1 MVECTGLENRSPVT
15 LDRGF
20 ESRPLRSPAILRY
33 VHRSW
38 NDRVVIKEFRDFLLR
53 GNVVDLAVA
62 VVIGAAFAAL
72 VNSLVADV
80 LTPIIGAIVG
90 KPDFS
95 NLNFT
100 INGSE
105 FNYGNFLNALIAFLS
120 VAAAV
125 FFFVI
130 KPMNTLN
137 RLRGASSQEEATELE
152 LLTEIRDEL
161 RSQRGAS

>member
-1 MVECTGLENRSPVT
+1 ML
-15 LDRGF
+15 
-20 ESRPLRSPAILRY
+20 
-33 VHRSW
+33 
-38 NDRVVIKEFRDFLLR
+38 KEFRDFLLR

-72 VNSLVADV
+72 VNSLVSDI
-80 LTPIIGAIVG
+80 LTPIIGAIIG

-95 NLNFT
+95 NLSFT
-100 INGSE
+100 IHGSQ
-105 FNYGNFLNALIAFLS
+105 FNYGNFLNALIAFVS

-125 FFFVI
+125 FFFVV

-137 RLRGASSQEEATELE
+137 RLRGASSEEVANEIE

-161 RSQRGAS
+161 RSQRGVS

>member
-1 MVECTGLENRSPVT
+1 M
-15 LDRGF
+15 
-20 ESRPLRSPAILRY
+20 
-33 VHRSW
+33 
-38 NDRVVIKEFRDFLLR
+38 IKEFRDFLLR

-80 LTPIIGAIVG
+80 LTPVVGAIIG

-100 INGSE
+100 INGSQ

-137 RLRGASSQEEATELE
+137 RLRGASSEEEASELE
-152 LLTEIRDEL
+152 LLAEIRDEL
-161 RSQRGAS
+161 RAQRGAS

>member
-1 MVECTGLENRSPVT
+1 M
-15 LDRGF
+15 
-20 ESRPLRSPAILRY
+20 
-33 VHRSW
+33 
-38 NDRVVIKEFRDFLLR
+38 IKEFRDFLLR

>member
-1 MVECTGLENRSPVT
+1 M
-15 LDRGF
+15 
-20 ESRPLRSPAILRY
+20 
-33 VHRSW
+33 
-38 NDRVVIKEFRDFLLR
+38 IKEFRDFLLR

-152 LLTEIRDEL
+152 LLAEIRDEL

>member
-1 MVECTGLENRSPVT
+1 M
-15 LDRGF
+15 
-20 ESRPLRSPAILRY
+20 
-33 VHRSW
+33 
-38 NDRVVIKEFRDFLLR
+38 KEFRDFLLR

-80 LTPIIGAIVG
+80 LTPVVGAIIG

-100 INGSE
+100 INGSQ

-137 RLRGASSQEEATELE
+137 RLRGASSEEEASELE
-152 LLTEIRDEL
+152 LLAEIRDEL
-161 RSQRGAS
+161 RAQRGSN

>member
-1 MVECTGLENRSPVT
+1 ML
-15 LDRGF
+15 
-20 ESRPLRSPAILRY
+20 
-33 VHRSW
+33 
-38 NDRVVIKEFRDFLLR
+38 KEFRDFLLR

-95 NLNFT
+95 NLSFT

-137 RLRGASSQEEATELE
+137 RMRGASSEEEASELE

-161 RSQRGAS
+161 RAQRGAN

>member
-1 MVECTGLENRSPVT
+1 ML
-15 LDRGF
+15 
-20 ESRPLRSPAILRY
+20 
-33 VHRSW
+33 
-38 NDRVVIKEFRDFLLR
+38 KEFRDFLLR

-95 NLNFT
+95 NLSFT

-137 RLRGASSQEEATELE
+137 RLRGASSEEEASELE
-152 LLTEIRDEL
+152 LLAEIRDEL
-161 RSQRGAS
+161 RAQRGSN

>member
-1 MVECTGLENRSPVT
+1 M
-15 LDRGF
+15 
-20 ESRPLRSPAILRY
+20 
-33 VHRSW
+33 
-38 NDRVVIKEFRDFLLR
+38 IKEFRDFLLR

-137 RLRGASSQEEATELE
+137 RLRGASSEEEASELE
-152 LLTEIRDEL
+152 LLAEIREEL
-161 RSQRGAS
+161 RAQRGAS

>member
-1 MVECTGLENRSPVT
+1 M
-15 LDRGF
+15 
-20 ESRPLRSPAILRY
+20 
-33 VHRSW
+33 
-38 NDRVVIKEFRDFLLR
+38 IKEFRDFLLR

-80 LTPIIGAIVG
+80 LTPIVGAIIG

-95 NLNFT
+95 NLSFT

-137 RLRGASSQEEATELE
+137 RLRGASSEEVANEIE

>member
-1 MVECTGLENRSPVT
+1 ML
-15 LDRGF
+15 
-20 ESRPLRSPAILRY
+20 
-33 VHRSW
+33 
-38 NDRVVIKEFRDFLLR
+38 KEFRDFLLR

-80 LTPIIGAIVG
+80 LTPIIGAIIG

-95 NLNFT
+95 NLSFT

-152 LLTEIRDEL
+152 LLAEIRDEL

>member
-1 MVECTGLENRSPVT
+1 M
-15 LDRGF
+15 
-20 ESRPLRSPAILRY
+20 
-33 VHRSW
+33 
-38 NDRVVIKEFRDFLLR
+38 IKEFRDFLLR
-53 GNVVDLAVA
+53 GKVVDLAVA

-137 RLRGASSQEEATELE
+137 RLRGASSEEEASELE
-152 LLTEIRDEL
+152 LLAEIRDEL
-161 RSQRGAS
+161 RAQRGSN

>member
-1 MVECTGLENRSPVT
+1 M
-15 LDRGF
+15 
-20 ESRPLRSPAILRY
+20 
-33 VHRSW
+33 
-38 NDRVVIKEFRDFLLR
+38 IKEFRDFLLR

-72 VNSLVADV
+72 VNSLVADL
-80 LTPIIGAIVG
+80 LTPVVGAIIG

-95 NLNFT
+95 DLSFT
-100 INGSE
+100 INDSQ
-105 FNYGNFLNALIAFLS
+105 FNYGSFLNALVAFVS

-125 FFFVI
+125 FFFVV
-130 KPMNTLN
+130 KPMNTVN
-137 RLRGASSQEEATELE
+137 RLRGASSEEVASEIE

>member
-1 MVECTGLENRSPVT
+1 M
-15 LDRGF
+15 
-20 ESRPLRSPAILRY
+20 
-33 VHRSW
+33 
-38 NDRVVIKEFRDFLLR
+38 IKEFRDFLLR

-137 RLRGASSQEEATELE
+137 RLRGASSEEEASELE
-152 LLTEIRDEL
+152 LLTELRDEL

>member
-1 MVECTGLENRSPVT
+1 ML
-15 LDRGF
+15 
-20 ESRPLRSPAILRY
+20 
-33 VHRSW
+33 
-38 NDRVVIKEFRDFLLR
+38 KEFRDFLLR

-100 INGSE
+100 VNGSE

-137 RLRGASSQEEATELE
+137 RMRGASSEEDASELE
-152 LLTEIRDEL
+152 LLAEIRDEL

>member
-1 MVECTGLENRSPVT
+1 ML
-15 LDRGF
+15 
-20 ESRPLRSPAILRY
+20 
-33 VHRSW
+33 
-38 NDRVVIKEFRDFLLR
+38 KEFRDFLLR

-100 INGSE
+100 INDSE

-137 RLRGASSQEEATELE
+137 RMRGASSEEEASELE
-152 LLTEIRDEL
+152 LLAEIRDEL
-161 RSQRGAS
+161 RSQRGAN

>member
-1 MVECTGLENRSPVT
+1 ML
-15 LDRGF
+15 
-20 ESRPLRSPAILRY
+20 
-33 VHRSW
+33 
-38 NDRVVIKEFRDFLLR
+38 KEFRDFLLR

-137 RLRGASSQEEATELE
+137 RLRGASSEEVANEIE

-161 RSQRGAS
+161 RSQRGAN

>member
-1 MVECTGLENRSPVT
+1 M
-15 LDRGF
+15 
-20 ESRPLRSPAILRY
+20 
-33 VHRSW
+33 
-38 NDRVVIKEFRDFLLR
+38 IKEFRDFLLR

-137 RLRGASSQEEATELE
+137 RLRGASSEEEASELE

>member
-1 MVECTGLENRSPVT
+1 M
-15 LDRGF
+15 
-20 ESRPLRSPAILRY
+20 
-33 VHRSW
+33 
-38 NDRVVIKEFRDFLLR
+38 IKEFRDFLLR

-72 VNSLVADV
+72 VKSLVADV

-137 RLRGASSQEEATELE
+137 RLRGASSEEEASELE
-152 LLTEIRDEL
+152 LLAEIRDEL
-161 RSQRGAS
+161 RAQRGAS

>member
-1 MVECTGLENRSPVT
+1 ML
-15 LDRGF
+15 
-20 ESRPLRSPAILRY
+20 
-33 VHRSW
+33 
-38 NDRVVIKEFRDFLLR
+38 KEFRDFLLR

-137 RLRGASSQEEATELE
+137 RMRGASSEEEASELE
-152 LLTEIRDEL
+152 LLAEIRDEL

>member
-1 MVECTGLENRSPVT
+1 M
-15 LDRGF
+15 
-20 ESRPLRSPAILRY
+20 
-33 VHRSW
+33 
-38 NDRVVIKEFRDFLLR
+38 IKEFRDFLLR

-100 INGSE
+100 VNGSE

-130 KPMNTLN
+130 KPVNAVN
-137 RLRGASSQEEATELE
+137 RLRSASDEEAPSETE

-161 RSQRGAS
+161 RSQRSVN

>member
-1 MVECTGLENRSPVT
+1 M
-15 LDRGF
+15 
-20 ESRPLRSPAILRY
+20 
-33 VHRSW
+33 
-38 NDRVVIKEFRDFLLR
+38 IKEFRDFLLR

-100 INGSE
+100 VNGSE

-137 RLRGASSQEEATELE
+137 RLRGASSEEVANEIE

-161 RSQRGAS
+161 RSQRGAN